1 MKGAR
6 WGRNDDT
13 VGIALAQNMLS
24 KSRRDYLAAGGISFF
39 IGDGRLAYRPERLL
53 EAFYSA
59 ALSKGA
65 FVSLDYQYIRNP
77 AYNADR
83 GPVNVIAAR
92 VHVEF

>member
-1 MKGAR
+1 M
-6 WGRNDDT
+6 
-13 VGIALAQNMLS
+13 
-24 KSRRDYLAAGGISFF
+24 AGLRTAPS
-39 IGDGRLAYRPERLL
+39 ALL